1 MIWDLYPTFIP
12 LVDATHVRVLLV
24 FDPERRTLVG
34 AGLAQD
40 GPAAATLVDHL
51 IAQRG
56 DPAFV
61 RGLPNPLFGDLEDP
75 VGEVLVS
82 GGMRRTTQ
90 PASDDVLWVL
100 TAGSSAVRTIQA
112 RSPANQ
118 AQLAATMDELA
129 NAAAVS
135 TRRRRDG

>member
-1 MIWDLYPTFIP
+1 MIWDLYPTFIR
-12 LVDATHVRVLLV
+12 LVDASHVRVLLV
-24 FDPERRTLVG
+24 FDPERRTVVG
-34 AGLAQD
+34 AGVTQD
-40 GPAAATLVDHL
+40 GPAAAALVDDL

-56 DPAFV
+56 EPAFV

-75 VGEVLVS
+75 VAEVLS
-82 GGMRRTTQ
+82 SRGLRRTTQ

-100 TAGSSAVRTIQA
+100 TAGGSAVRTIQA

-118 AQLAATMDELA
+118 AQLAATMDGLV
-129 NAAAVS
+129 NAPAVS